1 MSSKWIPVLAITLLA
16 GCAGAQVPS
25 APATDLGRRSY
36 AVGVDLAK
44 NLQKQGITFDYEALV
59 AGLHDVF
66 AKDTLRMSDQEL
78 SASLT
83 ALQNE
88 IKLLRARPLQMVA
101 DRNRSEGAKFLEGN
115 KDAKGVVT
123 LPSGVQYLV
132 LAEGHGPRPGDADT
146 AVCNYKGLLLDGTEF
161 DSTYRR
167 GQAADLALERIVPGL
182 RDALL
187 KMPAG
192 STWRIWI
199 PYQQGYGEK
208 GAPPTIQPCA
218 TLAFDLVLLQV
229 KGPDAKAKAS

>member
-1 MSSKWIPVLAITLLA
+1 MSSKWIPVLALA
-16 GCAGAQVPS
+16 LVTGCAGAQEPAV
-25 APATDLGRRSY
+25 PATDLARRSY

-44 NLQKQGITFDYEALV
+44 NLQKQGIAFDNEALV
-59 AGLHDVF
+59 AGMRDVF
-66 AKDTLRMSDQEL
+66 AKSGLRMTDPEL
-78 SASLT
+78 AASLN

-101 DRNRSEGAKFLEGN
+101 DRNRAEGAKFLEGN
-115 KDAKGVVT
+115 KAAKGVVT

-132 LAEGHGPRPGDADT
+132 LAEGHGPVPAEAAT
-146 AVCNYKGLLLDGTEF
+146 VTCNYKGLLLDGTEF

-167 GQAADLALERIVPGL
+167 GKAADLDLKQIIPGL

-208 GAPPTIQPCA
+208 GAPPAIQPFA
-218 TLAFDLVLLQV
+218 TLAFDLELLGTQA
-229 KGPDAKAKAS
+229 PPAADKAS

>member
-1 MSSKWIPVLAITLLA
+1 MSSKWITALAFTLLS
-16 GCAGAQVPS
+16 GCAGAQAPS
-25 APATDLGRRSY
+25 APATDQARRSY

-44 NLQKQGITFDYEALV
+44 NLQKQGITFDHEALV
-59 AGLHDVF
+59 AGMRDVF
-66 AKDTLRMSDQEL
+66 AKDPLRMSEPEL
-78 SASLT
+78 AASLT

-115 KDAKGVVT
+115 KGARGVVT
-123 LPSGVQYLV
+123 LPSGVQYQV
-132 LAEGHGPRPGDADT
+132 LAEGHGPTPGDADT
-146 AVCNYKGLLLDGTEF
+146 AICNYKGLLLDGTEF

-167 GQAADLALERIVPGL
+167 GQAAGLALDRVVPGL

-208 GAPPTIQPCA
+208 GAPPNIQPCA
-218 TLAFDLVLLQV
+218 TLSFELELLQV
-229 KGPDAKAKAS
+229 KGPDAKPKAS